1 MPPALIKLVATLL
14 LFVQGLVA
22 SLGGPVLCFALRD
35 CDRHPP
41 ACSDH
46 ELAPSSQTAALP
58 AAEQSAPDC
67 GCHLHVPRPPSDL
80 APNTK
85 SHTPDTR
92 PVGPPQA
99 LIEALIRE
107 PLRPVAHRPDPPPPR
122 GTVQARILSCTRL
135 RL

>member
-14 LFVQGLVA
+14 LIVQGLVA
-22 SLGGPVLCFALRD
+22 SVGGPVLCFSLRD
-35 CDRHPP
+35 CDHHPL

-46 ELAPSSQTAALP
+46 DLAAASQSADFP

-80 APNTK
+80 VPNTK

-99 LIEALIRE
+99 LSEALIRE
-107 PLRPVAHRPDPPPPR
+107 PSRPVAHRPAPPPQR
-122 GTVQARILSCTRL
+122 GTVQARILSSMRL
-135 RL
+135 RI